1 MKDSAP
7 NVETHPH
14 TFAWFCLVHKFA
26 DSVRNSWAAGA
37 AAKGADKK
45 PAAKKEEV
53 KKEDKP
59 AADDD
64 ELDLFGDGPSE
75 VSLCSCF
82 VSLCYQFFLFYI

>member
-1 MKDSAP
+1 MKDSIPSA
-7 NVETHPH
+7 ETYPH

-37 AAKGADKK
+37 AAKGAEKK
-45 PAAKKEEV
+45 PAKKEEV

-64 ELDLFGDGPSE
+64 EMDLFGDGPSE
-75 VSLCSCF
+75 VSFCS
-82 VSLCYQFFLFYI
+82 

>member
-14 TFAWFCLVHKFA
+14 TFAWFCLVTKFTDA
-26 DSVRNSWAAGA
+26 VRNSWAAGA

-53 KKEDKP
+53 KKEEKP

-75 VSLCSCF
+75 VSLCFCF
-82 VSLCYQFFLFYI
+82 VSLYSIFLFYI